1 MGTVAIG
8 QFADRASAEA
18 AGDALLRE
26 GFSELSLAQPDQDGD
41 GVLLVVRTGALR
53 YADACLVIGRYGG
66 ELCSETAPEI
76 SDVVQSVG
84 TSPGATGYPD
94 PPPAHVGDDPGLI
107 DTPIHT
113 RTGTTATTGQP
124 PRP

>member
-8 QFADRASAEA
+8 QFADRASADA
-18 AGDALLRE
+18 AWDELTQR
-26 GFSELSLAQPDQDGD
+26 GFSELSLAEPDQCGD

-53 YADACLVIGRYGG
+53 YADACLVIGRHGG
-66 ELCSETAPEI
+66 ELCSETAPEV

-84 TSPGATGYPD
+84 ASPGASGFPD
-94 PPPAHVGDDPGLI
+94 PPPAHVGDDPGLV

-124 PRP
+124 PLP